1 MTIDARVSSVSA
13 GTSHGRKSTGFRTDI
28 QGLRT
33 VAVGLVLVFH
43 AGAPF
48 LPGGFVGVDVFFVIS
63 GFLITGILLKE
74 VERTKSISLLD
85 FYARRV
91 KRILPAASA
100 VVLVVGGLTAAILPR
115 TRWEDIGWEMLGS
128 STYSVNWTLANSVN
142 YLNSE
147 VPAGPLQHFWS
158 LAVEEQFYVIWPI
171 LLVVLV
177 FLARPGS
184 GFVGKRVA
192 AGLDAARWRM
202 LAGASITGLTAASL
216 AWSIHF
222 TLHSPGPAYFVTTTR
237 LWEIGIGA
245 MVAVFAVALVKIP
258 RFVTRPLGW
267 AGLLAIVLAGALYSV
282 TTSFPGY
289 AALLPTLG
297 TAAILIAGLNG
308 HDRRGVAVLLA
319 TRPMTWIGDRSYSLY
334 LWHWPLIVF
343 GTFLLD
349 GLEFY
354 QGVLIVVISCIPALL
369 SYRYLEV
376 PFQRLAAFRGNSLR
390 AVQVGGVMML
400 VTIVAGFSLLLI
412 PKVATAL
419 EQPAL
424 PVTAPL
430 LGAELLAVDPA
441 VGVAV
446 DSVASFTPSVID
458 AEDDTPDLYQDGCHQ
473 EVGEDGITPCVYGD
487 ADSEFTIALVGD
499 SHAAHWAP
507 ALVRLAHENGWRL
520 ETYTKSSCPLIGT
533 AIVLGEG
540 TDAFLPCVSW
550 NQKMMANLTG
560 ANGPDFVLMSG
571 TEYTAYTGDAIS
583 GVAVGL
589 ISDGYTLAWSHLRD
603 AAVPFAFIED
613 TPRSGIDTPE
623 CVSQNEN
630 HLTKCATSAEQSW
643 KNGSVNQREASE
655 QSGDRLIDLGQDI
668 CPDDPCAAIVGKVL
682 VYRDSHHLTATYA
695 RTLAPAMGEQLRR
708 YPSIPFTAPLGD

>member
-1 MTIDARVSSVSA
+1 MTIAARVSSDRV
-13 GTSHGRKSTGFRTDI
+13 GTSHGQKSAGFRTDI

-74 VERTKSISLLD
+74 VERRKSISLLD

-100 VVLVVGGLTAAILPR
+100 VVIIVGGLTAAILPR
-115 TRWEDIGWEMLGS
+115 TRWEDIGWEMMGS

-147 VPAGPLQHFWS
+147 VPPGPLQHFWS

-171 LLVVLV
+171 LLVGLL

-184 GFVGKRVA
+184 GLGGKRSP
-192 AGLDAARWRM
+192 AGLDVSRWRA
-202 LAGASITGLTAASL
+202 LAGASIAGLTAASL
-216 AWSIHF
+216 AWSIYL
-222 TLHSPGPAYFVTTTR
+222 TIHSPGPAYFVTTTR
-237 LWEIGIGA
+237 LWEIGIGS

-258 RFVTRPLGW
+258 RFVARPLGW
-267 AGLLAIVLAGALYSV
+267 FGLLAIVFAGAFYSV
-282 TTSFPGY
+282 TTSFPGF

-308 HDRRGVAVLLA
+308 HDRRGVAALLA

-349 GLEFY
+349 GLDFY
-354 QGVLIVVISCIPALL
+354 QGILIILISSIPALL

-376 PFQRLAAFRGNSLR
+376 PFQRLAAFRGRSLR

-400 VTIVAGFSLLLI
+400 VTLVAGASLLLI
-412 PKVATAL
+412 PKVAAAL
-419 EQPAL
+419 ERPGLSAS
-424 PVTAPL
+424 APL
-430 LGAELLAVDPA
+430 VGAELLAVDPGA
-441 VGVAV
+441 GVAV
-446 DSVASFTPSVID
+446 DSVASYTPSAID
-458 AEDDTPDLYQDGCHQ
+458 AADDTPDLYKDGCHQ
-473 EVGEDGITPCVYGD
+473 EVGEDGIAPCVYGD
-487 ADSEFTIALVGD
+487 VDSDFTIALVGD

-507 ALVRLAHENGWRL
+507 ALVRLAQENGWRV

-533 AIVLGEG
+533 AIVLGES

-550 NQKMMANLTG
+550 NQKMMAHLTG
-560 ANGPDFVLMSG
+560 AGAPGFVLMSG
-571 TEYTAYTGDAIS
+571 TEYSAYTGGAIS
-583 GVAVGL
+583 GVAVGS
-589 ISDGYTLAWSHLRD
+589 ISDGYALTWSQLRD

-623 CVSQNEN
+623 CVSRNEN

-655 QSGDRLIDLGQDI
+655 QSGERLIDLSQDI
-668 CPDDPCAAIVGKVL
+668 CPDDPCAAIIGKVL

-695 RTLAPAMGEQLRR
+695 RTLAPALGEQLRR
-708 YPSIPFTAPLGD
+708 YPSIPFTAPLDD